1 MREQP
6 LFLRNAKNAGFKAL
20 TVGLS
25 VIAVLPLV
33 VILGFIAYKGL
44 TAINIDFFINGS
56 KPTGEPGGGILNAL
70 TGSALLILVAALV
83 AVPLGVAGGV
93 YLAEKRVTRL
103 AGFVRWAVNM
113 IQGVPSIVLGL
124 VGYAWFVLPLA
135 RLTGSEITFSILAGS
150 LTLAIMMLP
159 AVITST
165 EETVRLIPGSLK
177 EASVALGVP
186 WYRTVL
192 KVVLPC
198 SLSGIVS
205 GVLLGVAR
213 IAGETAPLLFTVFGN
228 YYFNADL
235 LKPADSLPLL
245 IFNYSMSPYEDLQ
258 NIAWG
263 ASFVLV
269 MFILILNILVRL
281 VVKRWK
287 IRF

>member
-1 MREQP
+1 MREQSL
-6 LFLRNAKNAGFKAL
+6 LFRNVKNSGFRIL
-20 TVGLS
+20 IVVFS
-25 VIAVLPLV
+25 VAAVLPLV
-33 VILGFIAYKGL
+33 IILGFIAYRGL
-44 TAINIDFFINGS
+44 SALSPEFFINGS
-56 KPTGEPGGGILNAL
+56 RPTGEPGGGILNAL

-83 AVPLGVAGGV
+83 AVPMGVAGGV
-93 YLAEKRVTRL
+93 YLAEKRASRL

-159 AVITST
+159 AVVKST
-165 EETVRLIPGSLK
+165 EETVLLIPPSLK
-177 EASVALGVP
+177 EAAVALGAP
-186 WYRTVL
+186 RYRTML
-192 KVVLPC
+192 KVVLPS
-198 SLSGIVS
+198 SLSGIAS

-263 ASFVLV
+263 AAFVLV
-269 MFILILNILVRL
+269 MFILLLNILVR
-281 VVKRWK
+281 VVVRRWK